1 MLTNDW
7 LTDAVLYIYALS
19 LLFFVSDAAYG
30 KRNGKRIGT
39 GLLVFVWIL
48 QTGFLLDLLFTRFFI
63 PEVTLQDYI
72 FFISWVLVSFSLVIN
87 LFVRAEL
94 LVLLV
99 NAVGFA
105 ILGVTMMER
114 PRKHLPLA
122 PGEAAHRLL
131 IVHIALIT
139 VAFVLLTVAGLLC
152 AMLLFLNDRLKRKKW
167 GSLMSRM
174 PSLAAIDRYAY
185 FSAVIGVPLLLLSLS
200 TGAAAL
206 LIERKY
212 ADLADEKVLLA
223 FASGAV
229 YLYFLLRRM
238 ANKDDIS
245 RLGRWHL
252 LGYAL
257 LVVDFFANWFSSFH
271 RWM

>member
-7 LTDAVLYIYALS
+7 LSDAVLYIYALS

-48 QTGFLLDLLFTRFFI
+48 QTGFLLDLLLTRFFI
-63 PEVTLQDYI
+63 PQVTLQDYI
-72 FFISWVLVSFSLVIN
+72 FFIAWVFVSFSLVLN

-99 NAVGFA
+99 NVVGFA
-105 ILGVTMMER
+105 ILSVTLMER
-114 PRKHLPLA
+114 PKQHLPLA

-131 IVHIALIT
+131 IAHIALIT

-167 GSLMSRM
+167 GSIMSRM
-174 PSLAAIDRYAY
+174 PSLTSIDRYAY
-185 FSAVIGVPLLLLSLS
+185 FSAVIGAPLLLLSLS
-200 TGAAAL
+200 TGTAAL
-206 LIERKY
+206 IIEGNY

-223 FASGAV
+223 FASAAV
-229 YLYFLLRRM
+229 YLFFLLRRM
-238 ANKDDIS
+238 ANKGDIPQLS
-245 RLGRWHL
+245 RWHL
-252 LGYAL
+252 AAYIL
-257 LVVDFFANWFSSFH
+257 LVIDFFANWFSSFH
-271 RWM
+271 RWV